1 MDTVINIGRLS
12 STFGHRK
19 TLILD
24 NTIFKLHYKLT
35 VAFLMAT
42 IFCLSGNMWM
52 GRPIDCMTSDSE
64 DKQMMESHC
73 LVEGA
78 KTIHPKTQTPMFQ
91 PETIYPGVAPV
102 PDNHPEYTLRW
113 HHMYPWTMVA
123 LFIMAVINY
132 FPHFLW
138 KMIDGGRLHN
148 LVQGMDKEFFDED
161 EARVKIR
168 RTVKKISDFEES
180 VTIYTISF
188 VACEVINVVFC
199 VAQMYFIHWLFN
211 SELWEQQIE
220 VIKDVFGTERSLP
233 LLHEAFPKVIKC
245 NFERYGPSGTVEI
258 LDAMCFFHQNRFNE
272 VAFTLLWIWF
282 FAIGVV
288 SACHLAFNKIG
299 FLMMKERINILH
311 RYCPTAD
318 KDDVIKIVNC
328 MTITQVVLLVE
339 LCKALQSLYTDD
351 LLKELAKEL
360 KPKTSPKQYIIPSN
374 DTIGAE

>member
-12 STFGHRK
+12 STFGARK
-19 TLILD
+19 TIMLD

-42 IFCLSGNMWM
+42 IFCLSGTMWM
-52 GRPIDCMTSDSE
+52 GRPIACMTSDSE
-64 DKQMMESHC
+64 DQALMESHC

-78 KTIHPKTQTPMFQ
+78 KTIHPKSQTPKYQ
-91 PETIYPGVAPV
+91 PETIYHGVAAV

-132 FPHFLW
+132 FPHYLW
-138 KMIDGGRLHN
+138 KIIDGGRLHN
-148 LVQGMDKEFFDED
+148 LVQGMDKDFLDED

-168 RTVKKISDFEES
+168 RTVKKISDFDDS
-180 VTIYTISF
+180 VTFYTLSF
-188 VACEVINVVFC
+188 VACEVINVVLC
-199 VAQMYFIHWLFN
+199 AAQMYFIHWLFN

-220 VIKDVFGTERSLP
+220 VIKAVFGTERSLP

-282 FAIGVV
+282 FAIGIV
-288 SACHLAFNKIG
+288 SACHLAFHKIG
-299 FLMMKERINILH
+299 FLRMNERINILH
-311 RYCPTAD
+311 RYCPTAE

-360 KPKTSPKQYIIPSN
+360 KPRTSRKQDIIPSYV
-374 DTIGAE
+374 TIGKE